1 MEGCEEWY
9 NNSHNVIDQFVYQR
23 ALMMCSVCDEKLSAR
38 LFDGEPVCPDCAD
51 VSLASSSDDKSS
63 STVRTPKVLNL
74 DVLKSRALVHVKKG
88 GDKIFCK
95 PGHHVDE
102 EYVIV
107 SGGRNHELGFIA
119 GNAALNQKAA
129 DAFLRS
135 AKSAV
140 FDIESVPVDST
151 LLRKIPDEIVSLQI
165 VTDTG
170 GAFGEPII
178 FTRRLPTCWDDG
190 GLHDT
195 AEFLKDV
202 LTEEQIK
209 GLRDKSG
216 EVPLVKVFPV
226 KSEKALVD
234 GFVQFMKVY
243 RPHFLVSYNGEG
255 FDLKFL
261 LRASVATEYA
271 DSLDDVLDHLK
282 TNCVTR
288 LNSMSRGLTPHI
300 REGFKRGGWLCRGLI
315 SDERL
320 EVDYTLFPCV
330 IGVDLFKLEHCSL
343 ADACAKRNVSVGK
356 LDAVKHKDIPR
367 LYYGRDPKF
376 WQYALLDPIATRE
389 LLNKLR
395 FQAIEIYPTMEDLTG
410 TPWNLSMSMKKTQNA
425 VTTRMIQ
432 FMSRGFVTPAVI
444 RPKRLL
450 ARHVVR
456 LLADYF
462 FRDVFPPDHDASQMV
477 TDFANGQCKCN
488 TSFKKYDKVLAAQL
502 NVGGPHEVCP
512 SYIKRVVAF
521 HRQNCVGR
529 RQFSTVDVCVI
540 MHYVSRIPECYKRVS
555 DDVVSFGALL
565 NEFQSKFDKKVR
577 GKRRLFLAKYLA
589 YLLEV
594 RVQLSRGFECP
605 DLLWKLYRKYYKMD
619 ALTPDLLRKFVKVNH
634 DRIIDAVI
642 ATCIPDGV

>member
-1 MEGCEEWY
+1 MFSETPVDVRSSLLFGALKWDSRCVEGVTQDDLGKITCVSLLAHPFDGVNVNADVYIHVMVVAPLYTIFQEDPKGDVVMKMADTDTYDILNELGDPGAPPRFKTVRLKAKRFFSETAANAEIAPQIMEGCEEWY

-456 LLADYF
+456 LLADYYLPHRSMDTEKSLCRHAWATTKDCAEAWY
-462 FRDVFPPDHDASQMV
+462 RDDVTFVPPPATKPTSAGFPP
-477 TDFANGQCKCN
+477 
-488 TSFKKYDKVLAAQL
+488 
-502 NVGGPHEVCP
+502 
-512 SYIKRVVAF
+512 
-521 HRQNCVGR
+521 
-529 RQFSTVDVCVI
+529 
-540 MHYVSRIPECYKRVS
+540 
-555 DDVVSFGALL
+555 
-565 NEFQSKFDKKVR
+565 
-577 GKRRLFLAKYLA
+577 
-589 YLLEV
+589 
-594 RVQLSRGFECP
+594 
-605 DLLWKLYRKYYKMD
+605 
-619 ALTPDLLRKFVKVNH
+619 
-634 DRIIDAVI
+634 
-642 ATCIPDGV
+642 